1 MIMGLLDFLKPR
13 EKIVREQSAK
23 YDGQIALLNEEI
35 KAFEKKAE
43 YEKLRARVDR
53 LRSGDMTAL
62 SYPKPPGS
70 SRKASAA
77 KAKRTTS
84 RTAGSAT

>member
-1 MIMGLLDFLKPR
+1 MGFLDFLKPR
-13 EKIVREQSAK
+13 EKIVCEQSAN
-23 YDGQIALLNEEI
+23 YDRQIALLNEEV
-35 KAFEKKAE
+35 KAFAKKAE
-43 YEKLRARVDR
+43 YEKVKAQVDR

-62 SYPKPPGS
+62 SGPKPPGS

-77 KAKRTTS
+77 RAKRTTS